1 MKVSVKELKK
11 TATVLIRGDE
21 PWLEP
26 IHSSFALEANDTC
39 APGVDGKP
47 RQLRGELSFNLDSFG
62 CVAVRGHIK
71 YEPLVPCSRC
81 DLSIPMDVSQDVDVI
96 FKPRPD
102 EGSRSGGDHSHQNYR
117 GHQPR
122 EVTLTSENLDDNYL
136 VADKIDVE
144 ELLNDLV
151 QTSIPLQTCQPDPAT
166 GHCRYCKSDLATLRV
181 FSSGGDDVADEP
193 VSPFAK
199 LAELKNKK

>member
-62 CVAVRGHIK
+62 YVVVRGHIK

-81 DLSIPMDVSQDVDVI
+81 DLTIPMDVSQDVDVI
-96 FKPRPD
+96 FK
-102 EGSRSGGDHSHQNYR
+102 
-117 GHQPR
+117 PR

-136 VADKIDVE
+136 VDGKIDVE

-151 QTSIPLQTCQPDPAT
+151 QTSIPLQTCQPDPET
-166 GHCRYCKSDLATLRV
+166 EHCRYCKSDLATPRV
-181 FSSGGDDVADEP
+181 FSSGGDDAADEP